1 MRVTRLVQLV
11 IGNATIVT
19 MNGSRDVLRDAEL
32 VIEGD
37 RIVKVGPRSKGPR
50 ARAHRFLDAG
60 GKVVLPGLIHS
71 HLHACQTLCRG
82 HADGL
87 ELLEWLRERIWPFE
101 ASHDRASMRASADL
115 TFLECLQSGATA
127 VLDMGS
133 VHHYEQVFESARD
146 AGIRLT
152 GGKCMIDAGQGVPGR
167 LRETTEDSLS
177 ESLRLLDA
185 WHGQEGGRLR
195 YALAPRFALSCTEAL
210 LRRTQALAAERGVR
224 LHTHAAESQAECDAV
239 RTKTGLDSLEYF
251 EKLGLMGPGTTLAHC
266 VWLTAAEQRLLK
278 ESRTRVAHCPGAN
291 LKLASG
297 VAKVPE
303 LLAQGV
309 AVGLGADGAACNN
322 TLDIWSELRLAAL
335 IHNLR
340 GGATAM
346 KAMEV
351 LELATL
357 GGAKALGLED
367 EIGALIEGM
376 KADVVVVDLSA
387 PHVLPVADDV
397 VSTLVYATQS
407 RDVTDVIVDGQVVV
421 RDRRILTMDSRRVR
435 EAAVTH
441 AARLLASI

>member
-1 MRVTRLVQLV
+1 VELV

-32 VIEGD
+32 IIEGD
-37 RIVKVGPRSKGPR
+37 RIIEVGPRKGRRPR
-50 ARAHRFLDAG
+50 VHRFLDAR

-71 HLHACQTLCRG
+71 HLHACQTLCRN

-101 ASHDRASMRASADL
+101 AAHDQASMRASADL
-115 TFLECLQSGATA
+115 TFLECLLSGATA
-127 VLDMGS
+127 ALDMGS

-152 GGKCMIDAGQGVPGR
+152 GGKCMIDAGQGVPQR
-167 LRETTEDSLS
+167 LRETTEGSLS
-177 ESLRLLDA
+177 ESVRLLDA

-195 YALAPRFALSCTEAL
+195 YALAPRFVLSCTETL
-210 LRRTQALAAERGVR
+210 LRRTQALAVERGVR

-239 RTKTGLDSLEYF
+239 RTKTGLDYLEYF
-251 EKLGLMGPGTTLAHC
+251 EKLGWLGPGTTLAHC
-266 VWLTAAEQRLLK
+266 VWLTAGEQRLLR
-278 ESRTRVAHCPGAN
+278 ESGTRVAHCPGAN

-309 AVGLGADGAACNN
+309 SVGVGADGAACNN
-322 TLDIWSELRLAAL
+322 NLDIWSELRLAAL

-340 GGATAM
+340 SGPTAM
-346 KAMEV
+346 KPMEV

-357 GGAKALGLED
+357 GGARALGLEGQV
-367 EIGALIEGM
+367 GALAPGM
-376 KADVVVVDLSA
+376 KADVVLVDVLGAHALPLS
-387 PHVLPVADDV
+387 DDV

-407 RDVTDVIVDGQVVV
+407 RDVTDVIVDGTVVV
-421 RDRRILTMDSRRVR
+421 SNRRILTMDERKVR
-435 EAAVTH
+435 QAAATQ
-441 AARLLASI
+441 AARLLTSL